1 MEAIKINGGRAH
13 LNGVSIYSNRGF
25 AQVLLDRKNQ
35 QYKIRRGGYKK
46 SQTKFSKFINFLSR
60 VPFLR
65 SFVLIY
71 KIIRRN
77 WKKFIKALLVY
88 AILVVALV
96 FSDSPLSN
104 QVDSVLSN
112 EKVLYLGIM
121 ITVALLIKITK
132 VSNYHGAEHM
142 VINYF
147 NYNNDLEF
155 KDLEKVSRVSTH
167 CGSLLVIE
175 TFIIFYIIS
184 FFSAFSDLNF
194 IISYM
199 IGYEVFKGQYKLF
212 KPIMFMSY
220 LIQKYFLTAK
230 PSVEELNVA
239 KLALKKAVLH

>member
-13 LNGVSIYSNRGF
+13 LNGVSIYSNKGF
-25 AQVLLDRKNQ
+25 AQVLLDQKKH
-35 QYKIRRGGYKK
+35 QYKIRSGGYKK
-46 SQTKFSKFINFLSR
+46 SQTKFSKFINFLSKI
-60 VPFLR
+60 PFLR

-77 WKKFIKALLVY
+77 WKKFIKALLIY
-88 AILVVALV
+88 SILVVILF

-104 QVDSVLSN
+104 QVDSVLNN

-121 ITVALLIKITK
+121 IIVAFLIKITR

-147 NYNNDLEF
+147 NEN
-155 KDLEKVSRVSTH
+155 KDLTFKGLENISRVSTH

-175 TFIIFYIIS
+175 TFIIFYMIS
-184 FFSAFSDLNF
+184 FFSSFYDLNF
-194 IISYM
+194 LIAYM
-199 IGYEVFKGQYKLF
+199 IGYEVFKGQYKIF